1 MLKFWISKNVF
12 PRLWKKTYLLA
23 KVTYESSTSYD
34 EYIVSIIISNPPPV
48 PEVFLLWTAG
58 QARKKRNW
66 ESSQVRRLSFADF
79 LSSLIKLENNSNST
93 RRMAAPPSQRSG
105 GGRTTSLRGDT
116 YESDKL
122 ESTTSWDALEWTKIE
137 VPSQFP
143 SNSRV
148 SSLPL
153 FHLSNSLY
161 FGLLFLIEILFL
173 FLPIRIFLLF
183 TARFAVRFACEI
195 RFPAWSRTSHSR
207 GASSLCF
214 NCLLYL

>member
-1 MLKFWISKNVF
+1 MFSVSHHSIFSTFCGTHIWAPCQAF
-12 PRLWKKTYLLA
+12 LLA
-23 KVTYESSTSYD
+23 Y
-34 EYIVSIIISNPPPV
+34 PPLTV
-48 PEVFLLWTAG
+48 
-58 QARKKRNW
+58 
-66 ESSQVRRLSFADF
+66 LSFHITHFSFPFPFSPITLPKSKTSKPHSWTLQASPP
-79 LSSLIKLENNSNST
+79 LPPRE
-93 RRMAAPPSQRSG
+93 AAAHHHHHHHHNTIIAALHTP
-105 GGRTTSLRGDT
+105 DT
-116 YESDKL
+116 
-122 ESTTSWDALEWTKIE
+122 TTSWDALEWTKIE

-153 FHLSNSLY
+153 SHLSNSLY
-161 FGLLFLIEILFL
+161 FGLLFLIEIPFL

-183 TARFAVRFACEI
+183 TARFAVRFACQI